1 MHKQLL
7 KDSAVYIGGSIIVQI
22 LGFIGLIFLMQFLP
36 VSEYGKYIYIIEF
49 IMIFAFFSD
58 GGFTQH
64 IVKESSQNPEHIQ
77 RIYSKAQSAQLLI
90 SAIMLLLILSI
101 SYASNSLQ
109 DFYYLSVFG
118 ISVVINAYFAPMLAI
133 FIASG
138 RKDLIFYKDLSLS
151 VLKLIFMLAGIYYQ
165 APLEYFIFLGFI
177 NCFVLLILLLYTR
190 YKKEFTYLFQ
200 LKLDLSGS
208 MTFIK
213 QGFLFTI
220 LMAAN
225 VIYNKIDI
233 IMLEKMTGSI
243 EVGYY
248 AGATRFI
255 YPFMFISGSFM
266 TAIFPSLAK
275 YAADK
280 EKFKSIQYLALYY
293 LGGIGILLSTC
304 LFLGS
309 DILFELFFNHKYD
322 ESIPVFKVLVWYL
335 AIVFIY
341 GSISNNLVA
350 KNKVKFLVYLNLIM
364 IVLNV
369 ALNFFL
375 IPVYGAKGAAIATII
390 CELLILVSAGVYWG
404 VVGGMKEEVG
414 GRRTEIIS

>member
-1 MHKQLL
+1 MRRQLL
-7 KDSAVYIGGSIIVQI
+7 KDSAVYIGGSVIVQI
-22 LGFIGLIFLMQFLP
+22 LGFTGLIFLMQFLP

-49 IMIFAFFSD
+49 ISIFAFFSD

-64 IVKESSQNPEHIQ
+64 IIKESSQNPDKIQ
-77 RIYSKAQSAQLLI
+77 SIYSKAQSAQLLI
-90 SAIMLLLILSI
+90 SAAMLLLILSI
-101 SYASNSLQ
+101 SYASNSVN

-118 ISVVINAYFAPMLAI
+118 LSVVISACFAPMLAI

-151 VLKLIFMLAGIYYQ
+151 VLKLLFMLAGIYYQ
-165 APLEYFIFLGFI
+165 APLAYFIFLGFI

-225 VIYNKIDI
+225 VIYSKIDI
-233 IMLEKMTGSI
+233 IMIEKMIGSV

-248 AGATRFI
+248 SGATKFI
-255 YPFMFISGSFM
+255 YPFMFISGAFM
-266 TAIFPSLAK
+266 TAVFPKLAK
-275 YAADK
+275 HSEEKDK
-280 EKFKSIQYLALYY
+280 FRNIQNTAVYY
-293 LGGIGILLSTC
+293 LGGIGVFLSILLY
-304 LFLGS
+304 LGA
-309 DILFELFFNHKYD
+309 DIIFQLFFGDKYD
-322 ESIPVFKVLVWYL
+322 NSIPIFKILVWFL

-341 GSISNNLVA
+341 GPISNSLVA
-350 KNKVKFLVYLNLIM
+350 KNRIKFLVYLNLFMIILNVVLNFILIPNYGARGAAMTTIVCEIM
-364 IVLNV
+364 IL
-369 ALNFFL
+369 LS
-375 IPVYGAKGAAIATII
+375 TI
-390 CELLILVSAGVYWG
+390 LYSKKLGVNK
-404 VVGGMKEEVG
+404 V
-414 GRRTEIIS
+414 

>member
-1 MHKQLL
+1 MRKQLL
-7 KDSAVYIGGSIIVQI
+7 KDSAVYIGGSVIVQI

-49 IMIFAFFSD
+49 ISIFAFFSD

-64 IVKESSQNPEHIQ
+64 IIKESSQNPDKIQ
-77 RIYSKAQSAQLLI
+77 SIYSKAQSAQLLI
-90 SAIMLLLILSI
+90 SAVMLILILSI

-118 ISVVINAYFAPMLAI
+118 ISIVINAYFAPMLAI

-165 APLEYFIFLGFI
+165 APLAYFIFLGFI

-213 QGFLFTI
+213 QGFLFTV

-225 VIYNKIDI
+225 VIYSKIDI
-233 IMLEKMTGSI
+233 IMLEKMIGSV

-248 AGATRFI
+248 SGATKFI
-255 YPFMFISGSFM
+255 YPFMFISGAFM
-266 TAIFPSLAK
+266 TAVFPKLAK
-275 YAADK
+275 HSEEKDK
-280 EKFKSIQYLALYY
+280 FRNIQNIAVYY
-293 LGGIGILLSTC
+293 LGGIGVFLSILLYLGAEIIFQ
-304 LFLGS
+304 LFLG
-309 DILFELFFNHKYD
+309 DKYD
-322 ESIPVFKVLVWYL
+322 HSIPIFKVLVWFL

-341 GSISNNLVA
+341 GPISNSLVA
-350 KNKVKFLVYLNLIM
+350 KNRIKFLVYLNLFM
-364 IVLNV
+364 IILNVVLN
-369 ALNFFL
+369 FIL
-375 IPVYGAKGAAIATII
+375 IPKYGAKGAAMTTIV
-390 CELLILVSAGVYWG
+390 CEIMILMCTILYSKKLGDN
-404 VVGGMKEEVG
+404 
-414 GRRTEIIS
+414 RL

>member
-1 MHKQLL
+1 
-7 KDSAVYIGGSIIVQI
+7 
-22 LGFIGLIFLMQFLP
+22 MQFLP

-49 IMIFAFFSD
+49 ISIFAFFSD

-64 IVKESSQNPEHIQ
+64 IIKESSQNPDKIQ
-77 RIYSKAQSAQLLI
+77 SIYSKAQSAQLLI
-90 SAIMLLLILSI
+90 SALMLILILSI

-118 ISVVINAYFAPMLAI
+118 ISIVINAYFAPMLAI

-165 APLEYFIFLGFI
+165 APLAYFIFLGFI

-213 QGFLFTI
+213 QGFLFTV

-225 VIYNKIDI
+225 VIYSKIDI
-233 IMLEKMTGSI
+233 IMLEKMIGSV

-248 AGATRFI
+248 SGATKFI
-255 YPFMFISGSFM
+255 YPFMFISGAFM
-266 TAIFPSLAK
+266 TAVFPKLAK
-275 YAADK
+275 HSEEKDK
-280 EKFKSIQYLALYY
+280 FRNIQNIAVYY
-293 LGGIGILLSTC
+293 LGGIGVFLSILLYLGAEIIFQ
-304 LFLGS
+304 LFLG
-309 DILFELFFNHKYD
+309 DKYD
-322 ESIPVFKVLVWYL
+322 HSIPIFKVLVWFL

-341 GSISNNLVA
+341 GPISNSLVA
-350 KNKVKFLVYLNLIM
+350 KNRIKFLVYLNLFM
-364 IVLNV
+364 IILNVVLN
-369 ALNFFL
+369 FIL
-375 IPVYGAKGAAIATII
+375 IPKYGAKGAAMTTIV
-390 CELLILVSAGVYWG
+390 CEIMILMCTILYSKKLGDN
-404 VVGGMKEEVG
+404 
-414 GRRTEIIS
+414 RL

>member
-1 MHKQLL
+1 MRKQLL
-7 KDSAVYIGGSIIVQI
+7 KDSAVYMGGSIIVQI
-22 LGFIGLIFLMQFLP
+22 LGFIGLILLMQFLP

-77 RIYSKAQSAQLLI
+77 SIYSKAQSAQLLI
-90 SAIMLLLILSI
+90 SAAMLILILGI
-101 SYASNSLQ
+101 SYTSNTLK

-118 ISVVINAYFAPMLAI
+118 LSVVINAYFAPMLAI

-138 RKDLIFYKDLSLS
+138 RKDLIFYKDVSLS
-151 VLKLIFMLAGIYYQ
+151 VLKLLFMLAGIYYK
-165 APLEYFIFLGFI
+165 APLGYFIFLGFI
-177 NCFVLLILLLYTR
+177 NCFVLLMLVLYTR
-190 YKKEFTYLFQ
+190 YKKEFTYLFNV
-200 LKLDLSGS
+200 KLDLSGS
-208 MTFIK
+208 LIFIR

-275 YAADK
+275 HAADK
-280 EKFKSIQYLALYY
+280 DKFKSIQYLALYC
-293 LGGIGILLSTC
+293 LGGIGILLSAF

-309 DILFELFFNHKYD
+309 DILFQLFFDHKYD

-375 IPVYGAKGAAIATII
+375 IPVYGAKGAAIATIV
-390 CELLILVSAGVYWG
+390 CELLILVSAGVYWR
-404 VVGGMKEEVG
+404 VIG
-414 GRRTEIIS
+414 GRKQEV

>member
-1 MHKQLL
+1 MRRQLL
-7 KDSAVYIGGSIIVQI
+7 KDSAVYIGGSVIVQI
-22 LGFIGLIFLMQFLP
+22 LGFTGLIFLMQFLP

-49 IMIFAFFSD
+49 ISIFAFFSD

-64 IVKESSQNPEHIQ
+64 IIKESSQNPDKIQ
-77 RIYSKAQSAQLLI
+77 SIYSKAQSAQLLI
-90 SAIMLLLILSI
+90 SAAMLILILSI
-101 SYASNSLQ
+101 SYVSNSVN

-118 ISVVINAYFAPMLAI
+118 LSVVISACFAPMLAI

-165 APLEYFIFLGFI
+165 APLAYFIFLGFI

-225 VIYNKIDI
+225 VIYSKIDI
-233 IMLEKMTGSI
+233 IMLEKMIGSV

-248 AGATRFI
+248 SGATKFI
-255 YPFMFISGSFM
+255 YPFMFISGAFM
-266 TAIFPSLAK
+266 TAVFPKLAK
-275 YAADK
+275 HSEEKDK
-280 EKFKSIQYLALYY
+280 FRNIQNTAVYY
-293 LGGIGILLSTC
+293 LGGIGVFLSILLY
-304 LFLGS
+304 LGA
-309 DILFELFFNHKYD
+309 DIIFQLFFGDKYD
-322 ESIPVFKVLVWYL
+322 NSIPIFKILVWFL

-341 GSISNNLVA
+341 GPISNSLVA
-350 KNKVKFLVYLNLIM
+350 KNRIKFLVYLNLFMIILNVVLNFILIPNYGARGAAMTTIVCEIM
-364 IVLNV
+364 IL
-369 ALNFFL
+369 LS
-375 IPVYGAKGAAIATII
+375 TI
-390 CELLILVSAGVYWG
+390 LYSKKLGVNK
-404 VVGGMKEEVG
+404 V
-414 GRRTEIIS
+414 

>member
-1 MHKQLL
+1 MRKQLL
-7 KDSAVYIGGSIIVQI
+7 KDSAVYMGGSVIVQI
-22 LGFIGLIFLMQFLP
+22 LGFTGLIFLMQFLP

-49 IMIFAFFSD
+49 ISIFAFFSD

-64 IVKESSQNPEHIQ
+64 IIKESSQNPDKIQ
-77 RIYSKAQSAQLLI
+77 SIYSKAQSAQLLI
-90 SAIMLLLILSI
+90 SALMLILILSI

-118 ISVVINAYFAPMLAI
+118 ISIVINAYFAPMLAI

-165 APLEYFIFLGFI
+165 APLAYFIFLGFI

-213 QGFLFTI
+213 QGFLFTV

-225 VIYNKIDI
+225 VIYSKIDI
-233 IMLEKMTGSI
+233 IMLEKMIGSV

-248 AGATRFI
+248 SGATKFI
-255 YPFMFISGSFM
+255 YPFMFISGAFM
-266 TAIFPSLAK
+266 TAVFPKLAK
-275 YAADK
+275 HSEEKDK
-280 EKFKSIQYLALYY
+280 FRNIQNIAVYY
-293 LGGIGILLSTC
+293 LGGIGVFLSILLYLGAEIIFQ
-304 LFLGS
+304 LFLG
-309 DILFELFFNHKYD
+309 DKYD
-322 ESIPVFKVLVWYL
+322 HSIPIFKVLVWFL

-341 GSISNNLVA
+341 GPISNSLVA
-350 KNKVKFLVYLNLIM
+350 KNRIKFLVYLNLFM
-364 IVLNV
+364 IILNVVLN
-369 ALNFFL
+369 FIL
-375 IPVYGAKGAAIATII
+375 IPKYGAKGAAMTTIV
-390 CELLILVSAGVYWG
+390 CEIMILMCTILYSKKLGDN
-404 VVGGMKEEVG
+404 
-414 GRRTEIIS
+414 RL